1 MTLFGRTLGPEE
13 IGAMVFSL
21 MALVLWVMAYR
32 GERNWAR
39 WFRGWEADRKAR
51 RDAELNGERDRR
63 SPTRADKRGPH
74 APGPWG

>member
-1 MTLFGRTLGPEE
+1 
-13 IGAMVFSL
+13 

-51 RDAELNGERDRR
+51 RDAELAGEPGGRR
-63 SPTRADKRGPH
+63 STPAEKRGPH